1 MKKEGNN
8 MSDKERQNII
18 DLFRNNMKGYLAI
31 NDIQEAI
38 TSITYLFWNAKYVVN
53 SKLEL
58 TEDNNKLDCYL
69 QQGTKDNQDFIWN
82 ICNSIRSCIVESN
95 LYNILKYLDNLSEKE
110 IIDIICEDYGM
121 FSRYNISTPKSI
133 NELTYQIFEKNNNNS
148 EILDICSY
156 TGNFLTYYA
165 KRKNNYNFTGI
176 EINTKSNI
184 IAQEKMN
191 ALKVDN
197 KLIEN
202 NVFAYKFTKKYDKVF
217 CNYPFGL
224 KFNQSDLD
232 LINKN
237 HNELKYEFTGRIS
250 SCWAFVNSV
259 INSLSK
265 DGKGIA
271 VMNNAG
277 LYKLP
282 DAEYR
287 KLLVDNGLIEAVIS
301 LPEKIFAP
309 YTSIPVTLLVL
320 SRNNKQIKF
329 INAEKMILNKTTSR
343 FMNELDVEGILKEYN
358 ANSNTSNTKIVNLED
373 VKNNNYSLY
382 TSNYMEIEKIEI
394 KNPMKLNTICKD
406 IYRGYQVSSNE
417 IKQYSEN
424 INGREEYQIV
434 NITNITDGNIDSDL
448 TKIYPDTDKMDKYL
462 LQDKDLLVSSKGTL
476 SKFAVVEIKNNEKYI
491 PSGNFTILRLDTNF
505 INPYYL
511 KIFFE
516 SNKGT
521 AIINSIKSGGV
532 LPAINLSQFKEINVP
547 VPSIEEQNRIV
558 NRYLAKTDEIK
569 MIKNK
574 LNKLEENLTD
584 IANEE
589 F

>member
-1 MKKEGNN
+1 
-8 MSDKERQNII
+8 MSDRERQNII
-18 DLFRNNMKGYLAI
+18 HLFRSNMKGYLAI

-38 TSITYLFWNAKYVVN
+38 TSITYLFWNAKYVVK

-58 TEDNNKLDCYL
+58 IEDNHKLDCYL

-121 FSRYNISTPKSI
+121 FSRYNISTPNSI
-133 NELTYQIFEKNNNNS
+133 NDLTYQILEKDNNNP
-148 EILDICSY
+148 EVLDICSY

-165 KRKNNYNFTGI
+165 RRKDNYNFTGI
-176 EINTKSNI
+176 EINVRSNI

-191 ALKVDN
+191 ALKVEN

-202 NVFAYKFTKKYDKVF
+202 NVFAHKFTKKYDKVF

-224 KFNQSDLD
+224 RFNQSDLD
-232 LINKN
+232 LVNKN

-265 DGKGIA
+265 DGKA
-271 VMNNAG
+271 VTVMNNAG

-329 INAEKMILNKTTSR
+329 INAEKMILNKSTNKL
-343 FMNELDVEGILKEYN
+343 MNELDVEEIIKEYN
-358 ANSNTSNTKIVNLED
+358 SNSNTNNTKIVSLED
-373 VKNNNYSLY
+373 VKNTNYSLY
-382 TSNYMEIEKIEI
+382 TPNYMEIEKIEI
-394 KNPMKLNTICKD
+394 KNPMKLNSICKD
-406 IYRGYQVSSNE
+406 VYRGYQVSSNE
-417 IKQYSEN
+417 IKQFSEN

-476 SKFAVVEIKNNEKYI
+476 SKFAVVEIKNSEKYI
-491 PSGNFTILRLDTNF
+491 PSGNFTILRLDTNV

-532 LPAINLSQFKEINVP
+532 LPAINLSQFKEINIP

-558 NRYLAKTDEIK
+558 NRYLAKTDEII

-574 LNKLEENLTD
+574 LKKLEESLTD

>member
-1 MKKEGNN
+1 

-133 NELTYQIFEKNNNNS
+133 NELAYQIFEKNNNNS

-343 FMNELDVEGILKEYN
+343 FMNELDVEEILKEYN

-491 PSGNFTILRLDTNF
+491 PSGNFTILRLDTNI

-521 AIINSIKSGGV
+521 AIINSIKSGGI

>member
-1 MKKEGNN
+1 

-58 TEDNNKLDCYL
+58 TEDNNKLDYYL

-82 ICNSIRSCIVESN
+82 ICNSIRSCVVESN

-191 ALKVDN
+191 ALKVGN
-197 KLIEN
+197 KFIEN

-237 HNELKYEFTGRIS
+237 HNELKYEFTVRIS

-320 SRNNKQIKF
+320 SRDNKQIKF
-329 INAEKMILNKTTSR
+329 INAEKMILNKSTSK
-343 FMNELDVEGILKEYN
+343 FMNELNVEEILKEYN
-358 ANSNTSNTKIVNLED
+358 ANSNTSNTKIVDLED

-476 SKFAVVEIKNNEKYI
+476 SKFAVVEIKDNEKYI

-521 AIINSIKSGGV
+521 AIINSIKSGGI

-574 LNKLEENLTD
+574 LNKLEENLID

>member
-176 EINTKSNI
+176 EINIKSNI

-343 FMNELDVEGILKEYN
+343 FMNELDVEEILKEYN

-491 PSGNFTILRLDTNF
+491 PSGNFTILRLDTKS

>member
-1 MKKEGNN
+1 

-148 EILDICSY
+148 EVLDICSY

-165 KRKNNYNFTGI
+165 KRKTNYKFTGI

-197 KLIEN
+197 KLIDN

-320 SRNNKQIKF
+320 SRDNKQIKF
-329 INAEKMILNKTTSR
+329 INAEKMILNKSTSK
-343 FMNELDVEGILKEYN
+343 FMNELNVEEILKEYN
-358 ANSNTSNTKIVNLED
+358 ANSNTSNTKIVDLED

-382 TSNYMEIEKIEI
+382 TSNYTEIEKIEI
-394 KNPMKLNTICKD
+394 KNPMKLNTICKE

-476 SKFAVVEIKNNEKYI
+476 SKFAVVEIKDNEKYI

>member
-1 MKKEGNN
+1 

-69 QQGTKDNQDFIWN
+69 QQGTKDNQDCIWN
-82 ICNSIRSCIVESN
+82 ICNSIRSCVVESN

-191 ALKVDN
+191 ALKVGN
-197 KLIEN
+197 KFIEN

-343 FMNELDVEGILKEYN
+343 FMNELDVEEILKEYN
-358 ANSNTSNTKIVNLED
+358 TNSNTSNTKIVNLED

-448 TKIYPDTDKMDKYL
+448 TKIYPETDKMDKYL
-462 LQDKDLLVSSKGTL
+462 LRDKDLLVSSKGTL

-516 SNKGT
+516 SNKGKHF
-521 AIINSIKSGGV
+521 ISCISYC
-532 LPAINLSQFKEINVP
+532 
-547 VPSIEEQNRIV
+547 R
-558 NRYLAKTDEIK
+558 
-569 MIKNK
+569 
-574 LNKLEENLTD
+574 
-584 IANEE
+584 
-589 F
+589 

>member
-1 MKKEGNN
+1 

-176 EINTKSNI
+176 EIDIKSNI

-343 FMNELDVEGILKEYN
+343 FMNELDVEEILKEYN

-491 PSGNFTILRLDTNF
+491 PSGNFTILRLDTNS

>member
-1 MKKEGNN
+1 
-8 MSDKERQNII
+8 MSDRERQNII
-18 DLFRNNMKGYLAI
+18 HLFRSNMKGYLAI

-38 TSITYLFWNAKYVVN
+38 TSITYLFWNAKYVVK

-58 TEDNNKLDCYL
+58 IEDNHKLDCYL

-121 FSRYNISTPKSI
+121 FSRYNISTPNSI
-133 NELTYQIFEKNNNNS
+133 NDLTYQILEKDNNNP
-148 EILDICSY
+148 EVLDICSY

-165 KRKNNYNFTGI
+165 RRKDNYNFTGI
-176 EINTKSNI
+176 EINVRSNI

-191 ALKVDN
+191 ALKVEN

-202 NVFAYKFTKKYDKVF
+202 NVFAHKFTKKYDKVF

-224 KFNQSDLD
+224 RFNQSDLD
-232 LINKN
+232 LVNKN

-265 DGKGIA
+265 DGKA
-271 VMNNAG
+271 VTVMNNAG

-329 INAEKMILNKTTSR
+329 INAEKMILNKSTNKL
-343 FMNELDVEGILKEYN
+343 MNELDVEEIIKEYN
-358 ANSNTSNTKIVNLED
+358 SNSNTNNTKIVSLED
-373 VKNNNYSLY
+373 VKNTNYSLY
-382 TSNYMEIEKIEI
+382 TPNYMEIEKIEI
-394 KNPMKLNTICKD
+394 KNPKKLNSICKD
-406 IYRGYQVSSNE
+406 VYRGYQVSSNE
-417 IKQYSEN
+417 IKQFSEN
-424 INGREEYQIV
+424 INGREEYQII

-476 SKFAVVEIKNNEKYI
+476 SKFAVVEIKNSEKYI
-491 PSGNFTILRLDTNF
+491 PSGNFTILRLDTNV

-532 LPAINLSQFKEINVP
+532 LPAINLSQFKEINIP

-558 NRYLAKTDEIK
+558 NRYLAKTDEII

-574 LNKLEENLTD
+574 LKKLEESLTD

>member
-1 MKKEGNN
+1 

-69 QQGTKDNQDFIWN
+69 QQGPKDNQDFIWN

-148 EILDICSY
+148 EVLDICSY

-165 KRKNNYNFTGI
+165 KRKKNYNFTGI
-176 EINTKSNI
+176 EINKKSNI

-191 ALKVDN
+191 ALKADS
-197 KLIEN
+197 KLIDN

-224 KFNQSDLD
+224 KFDQSDLD

-320 SRNNKQIKF
+320 SRDNKQIKF
-329 INAEKMILNKTTSR
+329 INAEKMILNKSTSR
-343 FMNELDVEGILKEYN
+343 FMNELDVEEILKEYN

-476 SKFAVVEIKNNEKYI
+476 SKFAVVEIKDNEKYI

-505 INPYYL
+505 ISPYYL

-584 IANEE
+584 IANEA

>member
-1 MKKEGNN
+1 

-82 ICNSIRSCIVESN
+82 ICNSIRSCVVESN

-191 ALKVDN
+191 ALKVGN

-343 FMNELDVEGILKEYN
+343 FMNELDVEEILKEYN
-358 ANSNTSNTKIVNLED
+358 TNSNTSNTKIVNLED

-448 TKIYPDTDKMDKYL
+448 TKIYPETDKMDKYL
-462 LQDKDLLVSSKGTL
+462 LRDKDLLVSSKGTL

-521 AIINSIKSGGV
+521 AIINSIKSGGI

-574 LNKLEENLTD
+574 LNKLEENLID

>member
-1 MKKEGNN
+1 
-8 MSDKERQNII
+8 MSDRERQNII
-18 DLFRNNMKGYLAI
+18 HLFRSNMKGYLAI

-38 TSITYLFWNAKYVVN
+38 TSITYLFWNAKYVVK

-58 TEDNNKLDCYL
+58 TEDNHKLDCYL

-82 ICNSIRSCIVESN
+82 ICNSIRSCIVDSN

-121 FSRYNISTPKSI
+121 FSRYNISTPNSI
-133 NELTYQIFEKNNNNS
+133 NDLTYQILEKDNNNP
-148 EILDICSY
+148 EVLDICSY

-165 KRKNNYNFTGI
+165 RRKDNYNFTGI
-176 EINTKSNI
+176 EINVRSNI

-191 ALKVDN
+191 ALKVEN

-202 NVFAYKFTKKYDKVF
+202 NVFAHKFTKKYDKVF

-224 KFNQSDLD
+224 RFNQFDLD
-232 LINKN
+232 LVNKN

-265 DGKGIA
+265 DGKA
-271 VMNNAG
+271 VTVMNNAG

-329 INAEKMILNKTTSR
+329 INAEKMILNKSTNKL
-343 FMNELDVEGILKEYN
+343 MNELDVEEIIKEYN
-358 ANSNTSNTKIVNLED
+358 SKSNTSNTKIVSLED
-373 VKNNNYSLY
+373 VKNINYSLY

-394 KNPMKLNTICKD
+394 KNPMKLNSICKD
-406 IYRGYQVSSNE
+406 VYRGYQVSSNE
-417 IKQYSEN
+417 IKQFSEN

-491 PSGNFTILRLDTNF
+491 PSGNFTILRLDTNV

-532 LPAINLSQFKEINVP
+532 LPAINLSQFKEINIP

-558 NRYLAKTDEIK
+558 NRYLAKTDEIM

-574 LNKLEENLTD
+574 LKKLEESLTD

>member
-1 MKKEGNN
+1 

-343 FMNELDVEGILKEYN
+343 FMNELDVEEILKEYN
-358 ANSNTSNTKIVNLED
+358 ANSNTSNTIIVNLED